1 MKFLKLNPA
10 REFFIENSVP
20 SQFFNTVDTIFNH
33 NLGKFERDVHF
44 TPRVDITEDE
54 HNFTLHVQLPG
65 VKKENVNVEI
75 VKNTLVISGERGFR
89 KENDTRKF
97 HTIESF
103 EGKFK
108 RSFHLSESID
118 KTQIDAKMED
128 GILTIELKKV
138 ENKVEKMA
146 VAIK

>member
-1 MKFLKLNPA
+1 M
-10 REFFIENSVP
+10 
-20 SQFFNTVDTIFNH
+20 
-33 NLGKFERDVHF
+33 
-44 TPRVDITEDE
+44 
-54 HNFTLHVQLPG
+54 QLPG

-75 VKNTLVISGERGFR
+75 VKNTLVISGKRSFR